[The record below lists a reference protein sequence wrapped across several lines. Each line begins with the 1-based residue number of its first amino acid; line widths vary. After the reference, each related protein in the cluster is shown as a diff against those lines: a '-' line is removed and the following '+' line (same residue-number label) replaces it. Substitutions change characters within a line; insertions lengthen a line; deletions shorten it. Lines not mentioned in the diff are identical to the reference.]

1 MNDEQ
6 EREETQETDTEE
18 ALEINTEE
26 ESPEESENLDEF
38 NKSIAEANDKYL
50 RLYADFENY
59 KKIAARNK
67 EELLKYA
74 NEELISEILTVID
87 HLELAL
93 QHSTESDAS
102 NALAEGVNL
111 TLKELRNVLEKH
123 GLISIDALGKPFD
136 PSVHH
141 AMSQVEAEGTDD
153 NTVVKEFRKGYML
166 KSRLLRAALVAVS
179 KKETESED
187 KESDNDE
194 EDAVTT
200 DKKKKT

>member
-6 EREETQETDTEE
+6 EKEGPQEPDKEEE
-18 ALEINTEE
+18 LEIKVEE
-26 ESPEESENLDEF
+26 ESAEESENLDEF
-38 NKSIAEANDKYL
+38 NKSLAEANDKYL

-74 NEELISEILTVID
+74 NEDLITEILTVID

-93 QHSTESDAS
+93 QHSTESAAS

-111 TLKELRNVLEKH
+111 TLKELRNVLEKN
-123 GLISIDALGKPFD
+123 GLSSIDALGKHFD
-136 PSVHH
+136 PSLHH
-141 AMSQVEAEGTDD
+141 AMSQIESEDTDD

-166 KSRLLRAALVAVS
+166 KDRVLRASLVGVS
-179 KKETESED
+179 KRQTDSEGNESN
-187 KESDNDE
+187 SDE
-194 EDAVTT
+194 ENAITT